1 MNPFQKLLNAFGTSK
16 QTKNAISPNQPK
28 QRVFRNLQRNEDVN
42 VSQVNQAANLA
53 DAELQQQVA
62 KNNIPAPP
70 PIVTGKQ
77 HFLFVY

>member
-1 MNPFQKLLNAFGTSK
+1 MNPFQKLLNTFGNSK

-53 DAELQQQVA
+53 DAS
-62 KNNIPAPP
+62 
-70 PIVTGKQ
+70 
-77 HFLFVY
+77 